1 MTAAVAAVADKGA
14 VPGETLV
21 SPQAAPDPGD
31 DAAQAAEAI
40 RRAQAELERAVA
52 KAGLANDP
60 LRYAF
65 GGIAAA
71 LGAFGVGIEA
81 MRRPADPA
89 AVERLERA
97 AVKGADRRA
106 AELARAHTL
115 RTVLVALALWIGS
128 MGAVGVACYRWGH
141 ADAASDIQ
149 ATGEGLALAFRDG
162 PRAAADWLNL
172 MRQNDIE
179 KALAACAGGRSVP
192 EAAGRRACSVPLWL
206 EPPKVTLPRT

>member
-1 MTAAVAAVADKGA
+1 MTGAAAVADKEAGMA
-14 VPGETLV
+14 P
-21 SPQAAPDPGD
+21 PDPGD
-31 DAAQAAEAI
+31 EAAEAAEAI

-71 LGAFGVGIEA
+71 LGAFGVGIA
-81 MRRPADPA
+81 AARRPPDPA

-106 AELARAHTL
+106 AELARAHNL
-115 RTVLVALALWIGS
+115 RTMLVAVGLWVGS
-128 MGAVGVACYRWGH
+128 AGAVGVACYRWGH
-141 ADAASDIQ
+141 ADAAAGIE

-162 PRAAADWLNL
+162 PRAAGDWLNL

-179 KALAACAGGRSVP
+179 KALAACSGGRPIV
-192 EAAGRRACSVPLWL
+192 EASGRRACSVPLWL
-206 EPPKVTLPRT
+206 EPAKIAPPRPGP